1 MATTDLALDEQGT
14 LPKPGPFGRLAR
26 LAFGVLCCSYVYGLW
41 TARGSLV
48 SGDGSIRPLL
58 WNGILAGLFLVS
70 YVVNIGFSRSW
81 KNRPA
86 LASVA
91 LLLGVASV
99 NYLSSG
105 AVGGHL
111 SAMVLHSWLLY
122 VFGHLGLAFLLS
134 ALIGTPGCEMRA
146 LHHLYS
152 LMTGRPTK
160 EHHCPVGSL
169 RPIDQWEAARR

>member
-1 MATTDLALDEQGT
+1 M
-14 LPKPGPFGRLAR
+14 
-26 LAFGVLCCSYVYGLW
+26 
-41 TARGSLV
+41 V
-48 SGDGSIRPLL
+48 SGQGADRLSRVTDPFDRCCGTESSP
-58 WNGILAGLFLVS
+58 GCSSSVS

-81 KNRPA
+81 KKRPA
-86 LASVA
+86 FASVA
-91 LLLGVASV
+91 LLLGAASV

-105 AVGGHL
+105 AVEGHL

-134 ALIGTPGCEMRA
+134 AIIGTPGCEMRA
-146 LHHLYS
+146 FHHLYS

-160 EHHCPVGSL
+160 EHHCPVGPL

>member
-1 MATTDLALDEQGT
+1 MATTDLALDDQGT
-14 LPKPGPFGRLAR
+14 LPKPGPVGRLTR

-41 TARGSLV
+41 TGRGLLV

-58 WNGILAGLFLVS
+58 WNGILPGLFLVS

-81 KNRPA
+81 KRRPA
-86 LASVA
+86 FASVA
-91 LLLGVASV
+91 LLLGAASV

-105 AVGGHL
+105 AVEGHL

-134 ALIGTPGCEMRA
+134 AIIGTPGCEMRA
-146 LHHLYS
+146 FHHLYS

-160 EHHCPVGSL
+160 EHHCPVGPL